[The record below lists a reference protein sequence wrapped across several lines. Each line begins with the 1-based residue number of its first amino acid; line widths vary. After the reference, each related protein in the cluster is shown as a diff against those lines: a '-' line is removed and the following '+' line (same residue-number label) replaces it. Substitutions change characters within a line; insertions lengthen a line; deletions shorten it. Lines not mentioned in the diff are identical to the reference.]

1 MTKMMAKAITTLEK
15 ATLDFLSIILL
26 NSSDEIY
33 FYSTLIFVIKEA
45 MRLKKPIRCVFFNQL
60 L

>member
-1 MTKMMAKAITTLEK
+1 MMKMMAKAITTLEK

-45 MRLKKPIRCVFFNQL
+45 MRLKKPIPCVFFNQL
-60 L
+60 P